1 MQEIVINE
9 ILGITVEK
17 RIKTLDLLEYSASQN
32 QASGGQKYVRPAIGY
47 ENGSK
52 CQEYSIPEIA
62 QMAFL
67 SLGGPQRD
75 TLLLD
80 PDGDGFACDWV
91 PVR

>member
-1 MQEIVINE
+1 M
-9 ILGITVEK
+9 
-17 RIKTLDLLEYSASQN
+17 DLFEYSASQN
-32 QASGGQKYVRPAIGY
+32 QAIGEQKYLRPAIGY
-47 ENGSK
+47 ENGSNFH
-52 CQEYSIPEIA
+52 EYSIPEIA

-75 TLLLD
+75 TLLLE